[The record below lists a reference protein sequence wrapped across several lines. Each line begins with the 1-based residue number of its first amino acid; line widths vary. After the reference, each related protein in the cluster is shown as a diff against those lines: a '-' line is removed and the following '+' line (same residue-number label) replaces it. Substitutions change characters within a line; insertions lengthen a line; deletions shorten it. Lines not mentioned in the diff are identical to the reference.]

1 MEEGQR
7 MAEKAKAAS
16 VMGWIGVEP
25 QGNITPPAMAQTSAW
40 SLVTGEFVE
49 PFTKEDRQM
58 NAAIS
63 VCQFRLEI
71 PLLAH
76 VHPGPT
82 FQIDGCAGGRGSAA
96 QYRDELVAQAVLI
109 QLGTDDLAFVAHAAL
124 SFVSLVL
131 EFFGQDEQHPLGF
144 GYRIF
149 HEMQKIVAGF
159 AVVLVDDDI
168 HTGINQP
175 VSQCFHPSFVRVGIP
190 RIGNEDFRHD
200 AIQDA
205 LDNKLPLCQQDYE
218 WSKIRQYSIM
228 VQIAVEMPVRA
239 CG

>member
-82 FQIDGCAGGRGSAA
+82 FQIEGRAGGRGSAA
-96 QYRDELVAQAVLI
+96 QYRDELVAQAVLV
-109 QLGTDDLAFVAHAAL
+109 QLGADDLAFVANAPIP
-124 SFVSLVL
+124 LVGFLL
-131 EFFGQDEQHPLGF
+131 ECFGENEQHPLCLRHGL
-144 GYRIF
+144 F
-149 HEMQKIVAGF
+149 HEDKDIVAGT
-159 AVVLVDDDI
+159 AIVLVYDDF
-168 HTGINQP
+168 HTGLNQP